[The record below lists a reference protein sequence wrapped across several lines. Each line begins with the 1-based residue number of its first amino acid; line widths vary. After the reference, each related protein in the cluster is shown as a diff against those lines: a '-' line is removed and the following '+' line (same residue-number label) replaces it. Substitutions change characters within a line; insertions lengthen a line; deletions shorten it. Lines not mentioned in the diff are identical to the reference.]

1 MKNEE
6 ILKEFTPEK
15 VGERIKGLQI
25 ASGYSVRE
33 ISEQAFLTTAAIYKI
48 LNGRCIPKTDNLVF
62 LSLIL
67 NTTIDYI
74 LLGR

>member
-1 MKNEE
+1 MSNDE
-6 ILKEFTPEK
+6 ILREFTPER
-15 VGERIKGLQI
+15 VGARIKNLQI

-33 ISEQAFLTTAAIYKI
+33 ISEKTFLTTAAVYKI
-48 LNGRCIPKTDNLVF
+48 LNGRCIPKTDSLVF

>member
-1 MKNEE
+1 MNNEE
-6 ILKEFTPEK
+6 ILKEFTPER
-15 VGERIKGLQI
+15 VGARIKSLQI
-25 ASGYSVRE
+25 SSGYSVRE
-33 ISEQAFLTTAAIYKI
+33 ISEKSFLTTAAVYKI
-48 LNGRCIPKTDNLVF
+48 LNGRCIPKVDSLVF